1 MKWIYFLMFI
11 NFILNKLNNY
21 IFNKSLGKEI
31 ELNIIVF
38 LFYYNIVFC
47 KFLIDWMN
55 NIVFIWFIN
64 IYVIYKLFE
73 LFEIF

>member
-21 IFNKSLGKEI
+21 IFNKSLGKEN